1 MRSASIW
8 TEYAPSASEP
18 WNLRRV
24 VHLHRRAGF
33 GACAA
38 ELERDLGD
46 GPGATLTRFLEGK
59 RTVGAPASFTTTSQ
73 LLSDGAVA
81 GNDPARLKAWWLW
94 RMLVSPDPL
103 GERLALLW
111 HDHFATS
118 QLKVMD
124 LAAMLRQ
131 NELLRRHG
139 RAPFAELCRNVVKD
153 AALLVWLDAQS
164 NRKEHPNENLAR
176 ELMELFTLGEGN
188 YGERDV
194 KEVARALTGLSVSA
208 EQRVHFAAKNHDDGE
223 KTILGRTERFDADG
237 VLAHLVAQPATA
249 THLARRL
256 CALFLREEL
265 ASAEVVASLAAELR
279 AHELDLGHAVA
290 LVLRSR
296 LFFSAANLGGVVAA
310 PVPWLIGAARALE
323 LLDPAPRTLL
333 LAEWSARLG
342 QDLFYPPTVFGW
354 DGGRAWITTGAL
366 LGRAR
371 FAQELVGGALTPVGV
386 DPLAALRRRGAPE
399 RELARVLLG
408 DESFA
413 AGSGDPAQLVAR
425 LLASPAAQL
434 A

>member
-1 MRSASIW
+1 
-8 TEYAPSASEP
+8 
-18 WNLRRV
+18 

-38 ELERDLGD
+38 ELERDLAE
-46 GPGATLTRFLEGK
+46 GPAAALTRFLEGK
-59 RTVGAPASFTTTSQ
+59 RTVGVPAGFTTTSQ

-81 GNDPARLKAWWLW
+81 GNDAARLEAWWLW

-131 NELLRRHG
+131 NELLRRHA
-139 RAPFAELCRNVVKD
+139 RAPFAKLLASVVKD

-176 ELMELFTLGEGN
+176 ELMELFTLGEGH
-188 YGERDV
+188 YTERDV
-194 KEVARALTGLSVSA
+194 KEAARALTGLSVSA
-208 EQRVHFAAKNHDDGE
+208 EQRVHFAPKNHDDGE
-223 KTILGRTERFDADG
+223 KTILDRSGKFGADEL
-237 VLAHLVAQPATA
+237 LALLAAEPATA
-249 THLARRL
+249 RRLARRL
-256 CALFLREEL
+256 CTLFLREEL
-265 ASAEVVASLAAELR
+265 ASEEVVASLAAELT
-279 AHELDLGHAVA
+279 AHGLDLGHAVA

-296 LFFSAANLGGVVAA
+296 LFFSEENLGGVVLA
-310 PVPWLIGAARALE
+310 PVPWIVASVRALG
-323 LLDPAPRTLL
+323 LLDPPPSTLVL
-333 LAEWSARLG
+333 GEWSARLG
-342 QDLFYPPTVFGW
+342 QELFFPPTVFGW
-354 DGGRAWITTGAL
+354 EGGRAWITTGAL

-371 FAQELVGGALTPVGV
+371 FAQELAGGALTPAGV
-386 DPLAALRRRGAPE
+386 DPLAELARGGAPV

-408 DESFA
+408 VDSEYAGESEE
-413 AGSGDPAQLVAR
+413 PARLVAR